1 MYEAS
6 QQYTI
11 WICIR
16 IIATGDL
23 KNFGKNLRFICPDML
38 YFKTSAVCLEQGHPS
53 GNVLRLA
60 RNLGVPPDLVD
71 QFQQILNDLTAVAS
85 KEKSVKDGEFEILL
99 KIIKLT
105 GDKIWSLLEQ
115 FRDPEIHATVRRKI
129 SALRTDEAYLDDGK
143 KADFQQWIAI
153 FPFMISLRSDAT
165 PVQLVPH
172 MIWAAQARW
181 KYSERIEL
189 LFCSE
194 EEEMPLWIKHIY
206 KLARYH
212 SATKAMVKLA
222 TRQPDIFTSIHVK
235 AVEIPGQ
242 QRFSLGN
249 DITALSTTLQ
259 RLTKTDSGSLVER
272 LGQTWLTDDPEA
284 RFRKACRLN
293 LTVHAE
299 MQLLTF
305 YDHHPYLTPR
315 LLFMGTSKKVC
326 FLCHNFLSRHPLAIG
341 VSASHQKLYPTWM
354 PAPCSSSVRKKHK
367 TLLWDLN
374 RHLEETVLRDL
385 ETRFGVRRPV
395 HMDSTAGP
403 SLTTTGTFSSFSSAM
418 ELPIR
423 SELVEDQ
430 GPSSDAG
437 IITE

>member
-1 MYEAS
+1 MKYLTTVLPRGIRLHGSWVPGRKLTRPVVLDMYRSEK
-6 QQYTI
+6 I
-11 WICIR
+11 
-16 IIATGDL
+16 
-23 KNFGKNLRFICPDML
+23 LRFICPHLL
-38 YFKTSAVCLEQGHPS
+38 YFKSHPS

-71 QFQQILNDLTAVAS
+71 QLQLILHNLTAVAS

-115 FRDPEIHATVRRKI
+115 LP
-129 SALRTDEAYLDDGK
+129 YLDDGE

-153 FPFMISLRSDAT
+153 FPSIISLSFDAM
-165 PVQLVPH
+165 PVQLIPH
-172 MIWAAQARW
+172 IIWATQARW
-181 KYSERIEL
+181 KYSERIES

-194 EEEMPLWIKHIY
+194 EEEMPLWIKHIH

-222 TRQPDIFTSIHVK
+222 TRQPDIFTSIYVE
-235 AVEIPGQ
+235 AVEAPGQ
-242 QRFSLGN
+242 ERFSLAN
-249 DITALSTTLQ
+249 DITALKTTLK
-259 RLTKTDSGSLVER
+259 RLTKTDPGSLVEK

-284 RFRKACRLN
+284 RFHRACRLN

-299 MQLLTF
+299 
-305 YDHHPYLTPR
+305 YLTPR

-354 PAPCSSSVRKKHK
+354 PAPCSSSVRKKYK

-374 RHLEETVLRDL
+374 RYLEETVLRDL
-385 ETRFGVRRPV
+385 ETRPGVRRPV

-403 SLTTTGTFSSFSSAM
+403 SLTTTGTFSLLSSAM

-423 SELVEDQ
+423 FEFVEDQ